1 MEKVVSFGGKAS
13 QSIETITVK
22 DCFWIPDGGKRN
34 TGWEWGYQPRLE
46 GANGKH
52 ILEAWGKC
60 TICDTTI

>member
-34 TGWEWGYQPRLE
+34 TGWEWGY
-46 GANGKH
+46 
-52 ILEAWGKC
+52 
-60 TICDTTI
+60 